1 MSETSSWNIV
11 KTAKKEE
18 KKDTYKPDKRI
29 SKIYEAKEKFKS
41 EMRQEKFKQ
50 WLNRLNTK
58 NISIN
63 NILNNLCRD
72 VENIVTESGF
82 TISNKKILRDNKK
95 TRFYS
100 SSQLNVRSLNS

>member
-1 MSETSSWNIV
+1 MSEPISWNII
-11 KTAKKEE
+11 KTEKKEE

-29 SKIYEAKEKFKS
+29 SKIYEAKEKFNS

-82 TISNKKILRDNKK
+82 TISNKKILRDEISTFIYKESVPNAQEE
-95 TRFYS
+95 YH
-100 SSQLNVRSLNS
+100 

>member
-29 SKIYEAKEKFKS
+29 SKIYEAKEKFNS

-82 TISNKKILRDNKK
+82 TISNKKILRDEISTFIYKESVPNAQEE
-95 TRFYS
+95 YH
-100 SSQLNVRSLNS
+100 